1 MKTRGTTWL
10 DRFVLVFIAL
20 PAAYL
25 VFLAVA
31 EVAQAW
37 IQPSL
42 EPRSALVRHLA
53 ASILMLGWLL
63 WLEQRK
69 GSWKRLFGF

>member
-1 MKTRGTTWL
+1 MKPSGTIRL
-10 DRFVLVFIAL
+10 YRIVFSFIAL
-20 PAAYL
+20 PVAYL

-31 EVAQAW
+31 EVVQAW

-53 ASILMLGWLL
+53 ASILMLTWLL
-63 WLEQRK
+63 WLKRRS
-69 GSWKRLFGF
+69 GSWKRLLGS